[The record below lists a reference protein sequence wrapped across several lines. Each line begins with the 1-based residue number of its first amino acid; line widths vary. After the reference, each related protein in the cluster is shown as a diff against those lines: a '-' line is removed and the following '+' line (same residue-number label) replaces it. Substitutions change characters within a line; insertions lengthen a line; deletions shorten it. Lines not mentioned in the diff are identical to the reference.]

1 MIKTLVFSA
10 FLFLPSTAIACGCNK
25 AKVIDD
31 LPNEA
36 IAFVGEAVSHKIVP
50 AGKTTWD
57 KDGTP
62 NFNSGGEIVT
72 FKVLLALR
80 GETEGH
86 IDIWV
91 NGDTSC
97 DLERFTFKQ
106 GDKYVLSVL
115 PPPRE
120 LNPNPPRSYW
130 NSICDIRHRI

>member
-10 FLFLPSTAIACGCNK
+10 LLFLPSAAIACGCNPV
-25 AKVIDD
+25 KVIDD
-31 LPNEA
+31 LPPESIAFIGEA
-36 IAFVGEAVSHKIVP
+36 ISHKIVP
-50 AGKTTWD
+50 GGETTWD

-62 NFNSGGEIVT
+62 HFKSGGELVT

-91 NGDTSC
+91 NGNTSC
-97 DLERFTFKQ
+97 DLQRFTFKQ

-115 PPPRE
+115 PPQRE
-120 LNPNPPRSYW
+120 GNPNPPRWYW
-130 NSICDIRHRI
+130 NSFCDIRHRI